1 MERAGENGEGES
13 SQRRSLATQ
22 EQADLARTSDGQGDQ
37 SASIARDTA
46 PVAISENDPIVTNDE
61 GIESNTLPSSTK
73 NFSLAFMEGGYLFP
87 RRGGITYN
95 GRRYTE
101 HALERMAPE
110 TPEIV
115 EELQRRVEQRAKAEG
130 LRPDT
135 DE

>member
-87 RRGGITYN
+87 
-95 GRRYTE
+95 
-101 HALERMAPE
+101 
-110 TPEIV
+110 
-115 EELQRRVEQRAKAEG
+115 
-130 LRPDT
+130 
-135 DE
+135 